1 MVRTYA
7 WHEWVQ
13 DNVQLTEMSLCNA
26 ALLICPSLLLQNL
39 YWPLILI
46 AIFAAVQYFTAIYWI
61 SSFYTVTTYWPMYH
75 FDTNQ
80 SYRVNLF
87 VKTIVETISEIFA
100 IDFVFQTI
108 SMNDLSTT
116 LLKHETN
123 WTQTKDK
130 IIERRHP
137 CKKICISKSQTIL
150 FRKFRAEW

>member
-1 MVRTYA
+1 
-7 WHEWVQ
+7 
-13 DNVQLTEMSLCNA
+13 
-26 ALLICPSLLLQNL
+26 
-39 YWPLILI
+39 
-46 AIFAAVQYFTAIYWI
+46 
-61 SSFYTVTTYWPMYH
+61 MYH

-123 WTQTKDK
+123 
-130 IIERRHP
+130 
-137 CKKICISKSQTIL
+137 
-150 FRKFRAEW
+150 